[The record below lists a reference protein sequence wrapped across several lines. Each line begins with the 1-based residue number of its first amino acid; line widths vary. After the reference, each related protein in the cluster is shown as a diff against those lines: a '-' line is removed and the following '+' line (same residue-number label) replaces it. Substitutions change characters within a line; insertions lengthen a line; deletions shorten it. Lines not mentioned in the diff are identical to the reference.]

1 MHHVV
6 RAFCALI
13 VSVIALTSGAAAN
26 PLAASAFSY
35 DSSAPLDVRVVNKSS
50 SGGTLRE
57 ELTFASTGGRRLH
70 AEIVSPLQHGSVAG
84 VLFVHWL
91 GDPKTTNLTEFEA
104 DATALAKHGVT
115 SLLVDAMWSQP
126 HWFTRVRTTGTD
138 YQMSI
143 EQVVDLRRSLDV
155 LLAQPG
161 VDPNRIAYVGH
172 DFGSMYGAVLSGV
185 DARPRWYVLM
195 AGTPS
200 FAQWFLLGKKPPD
213 VNAYT
218 AQMAPLDPG
227 PYLAR
232 SKAQAFLFQFAAK
245 DEYIAPQRE
254 LEFFQSA
261 PLPRAM
267 YVYDADHSLAVPQ
280 AFEDR
285 QAWLLQRLTAS
296 TSAPR

>member
-1 MHHVV
+1 MHQAV
-6 RAFCALI
+6 RACCALI
-13 VSVIALTSGAAAN
+13 VSVISLTSGAAAN

-35 DSSAPLDVRVVNKSS
+35 DTSAPLDLRVRHKAVSD
-50 SGGTLRE
+50 GTLKE
-57 ELTFASTGGRRLH
+57 DVTFVSAGRRIH
-70 AEIVSPLQHGSVAG
+70 GEIIAPVKHGAVAG

-91 GDPKTTNLTEFEA
+91 GDPKTTNLTEFEP
-104 DATALAKHGVT
+104 DATALAKHGVI

-126 HWFTRVRTTGTD
+126 HWFMQVRTTATD
-138 YQMSI
+138 YQASI
-143 EQVVDLRRSLDV
+143 AQVVDLRRALD
-155 LLAQPG
+155 LLIAQPG
-161 VDPNRIAYVGH
+161 VDTNRIAYVGH

-185 DARPRWYVLM
+185 DTRPRWYVLM

-200 FAQWFLLGKKPPD
+200 FSEWFLLGKKPAD
-213 VNAYT
+213 VNAYV

-232 SKAQAFLFQFAAK
+232 SKAAAFLFQFAAK
-245 DEYIAPQRE
+245 DEYITPQRE

-267 YVYDADHSLAVPQ
+267 YVYDADHSLSVPQ
-280 AFEDR
+280 AFQDR

-296 TSAPR
+296 TSAPH